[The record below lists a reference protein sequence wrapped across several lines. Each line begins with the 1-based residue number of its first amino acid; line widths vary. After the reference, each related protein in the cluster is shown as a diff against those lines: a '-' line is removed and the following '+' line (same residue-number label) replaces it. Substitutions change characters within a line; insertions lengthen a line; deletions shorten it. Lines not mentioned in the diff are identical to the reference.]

1 MSGLDLSIWL
11 ALAACVLGG
20 VRIGLA
26 LAHDAETPQ
35 TAGPDETPAASP
47 LDERRLIAVA
57 ILTAHIGAAA
67 VLGYGAVLGHGM
79 ALALGLGWIAAAAC
93 RFWNARKLGRRPQ
106 GASFELLTG
115 LVLALPAWADMARL
129 ARGSII

>member
-1 MSGLDLSIWL
+1 MTGLDFSIWL
-11 ALAACVLGG
+11 ALMACVVGG
-20 VRIGLA
+20 ARIGLV
-26 LAHDAETPQ
+26 LAR
-35 TAGPDETPAASP
+35 ETPASEPGEASAAA

-57 ILTAHIGAAA
+57 ILAAHIGSAA

-79 ALALGLGWIAAAAC
+79 MLTLGLGWIAAAGY
-93 RFWNARKLGRRPQ
+93 RFWNARKLGQRPQ
-106 GASFELLTG
+106 GAVVELLTG